1 MNTYPSATTKN
12 PPKEPAA
19 PCTPNLP
26 FCGLGDMQ
34 CLATRIATC
43 SGMALIEQ
51 PLSTQSERLGTPVRS

>member
-12 PPKEPAA
+12 PPKKLAA
-19 PCTPNLP
+19 SCTPNLP
-26 FCGLGDMQ
+26 FCGLGDLH

-51 PLSTQSERLGTPVRS
+51 PLPTRSERLGTPVRS